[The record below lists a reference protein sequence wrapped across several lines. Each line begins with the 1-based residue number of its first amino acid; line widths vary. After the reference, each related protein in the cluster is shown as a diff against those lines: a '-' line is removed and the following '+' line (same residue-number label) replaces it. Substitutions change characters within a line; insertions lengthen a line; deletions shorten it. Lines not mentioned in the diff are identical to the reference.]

1 MNNIVHSIF
10 VISNICTEHIDKNMK
25 FGNIWFMDGL
35 LTEDIHT
42 VLTFLTCFTV
52 FFINIR
58 RIPIL
63 MVFVAYRSVVAISTM
78 LM

>member
-1 MNNIVHSIF
+1 MQPVRLHLKHRIQMNNIVHSIF

-42 VLTFLTCFTV
+42 VLTFLTCYTV
-52 FFINIR
+52 FSSI
-58 RIPIL
+58 
-63 MVFVAYRSVVAISTM
+63 FVEYQF
-78 LM
+78 